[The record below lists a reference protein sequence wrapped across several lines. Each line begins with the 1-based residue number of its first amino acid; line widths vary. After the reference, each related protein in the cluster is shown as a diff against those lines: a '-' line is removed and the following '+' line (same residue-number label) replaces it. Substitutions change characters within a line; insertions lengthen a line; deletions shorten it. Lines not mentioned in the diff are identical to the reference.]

1 MRAVVQRV
9 DRAEVRV
16 AGQRVA
22 EMQAGL
28 LALVGVAPG
37 DTRADAEFMA
47 RKIVNLRVFEDSEGR
62 LNDSLVERGYALGV
76 VSQFTLMADCRK
88 GRRPSFGAAAPAA
101 EAEPLVETVAAA
113 ATEMGVRVVTGQ
125 FGATMSVELVNAGPM
140 TLLLDTREA
149 F

>member
-22 EMQAGL
+22 EMHAGL

-62 LNDSLVERGYALGV
+62 LNDSLIDRGYSLGV

-88 GRRPSFGAAAPAA
+88 GRRPSFGGAAPAP
-101 EAEPLVETVAAA
+101 EAEPLIEAVAAA
-113 ATEMGVRVVTGQ
+113 AREMGVRVVTGE

>member
-47 RKIVNLRVFEDSEGR
+47 RKIVNLRVFENSEGR

>member
-16 AGQRVA
+16 AGKRVA

-37 DTRADAEFMA
+37 DTQADAEFMA
-47 RKIVNLRVFEDSEGR
+47 RKIVNLRVFEDSAGR
-62 LNDSLVERGYALGV
+62 LNDSLVDRGYALGV

-88 GRRPSFGAAAPAA
+88 GRRPSFGGAAPAP
-101 EAEPLVETVAAA
+101 EAQPLVETVAAA
-113 ATEMGVRVVTGQ
+113 ASAMGVRVVTGQ